1 MDRMRNRWSQ
11 DQSGVIVTEVASG
24 SWAQLGGLRS
34 NDLILAINE
43 QPVRDTKAFE
53 QVMASIVQQRPSVV
67 ILFVRRD
74 NDTHF
79 VFIEPDWTQ
88 LNP

>member
-11 DQSGVIVTEVASG
+11 NQTGVIVTEVASG
-24 SWAQLGGLRS
+24 GWAQLGGLRL
-34 NDLILAINE
+34 NDLILAIND
-43 QPVRDTKAFE
+43 QPIPDTKAFQ
-53 QVMASIVQQRPSVV
+53 QVMQHLLQQRPPII

-79 VFIEPDWTQ
+79 VFIEPDWKQ
-88 LNP
+88 LHP